1 MTLGIDNNYDRYD
14 YAQGTETQSVSPER
28 DKEEESSIFQE
39 ITDYYNEIKDE
50 AVGTLQDLVN
60 AYKMYI
66 QAQDDGF
73 EEDSDKKTTEK
84 NDVNIFKDGVTTDS
98 NGEAKAT
105 VVKWTGD
112 KSQNSTLFGIINN
125 HYDLN
130 AVREQ
135 NPELKDYTDE
145 DLRFYIANEIAKEN
159 GIADIN
165 VIEIGQEFTLPNITN
180 AKDIKD
186 DTDNTD
192 TKDDTNISD
201 ETSSEFLAALK
212 QAGGDAWRE
221 FDKLASTLGLST
233 EETAQHLLNLC
244 QDIGDNCIDPV
255 VFTALLRQESG
266 FRRDAVGDGG
276 LAIGLG
282 QLQPVAVEQLN
293 QWYPDKNYSNDDRY
307 DAYKNL
313 EMTMM
318 CIKGH
323 YNEYVN
329 AYGTKPS
336 LQTLLGAYNQGWI
349 TLANN
354 SGGIQYAK
362 DVLSR
367 LDYYS
372 I

>member
-1 MTLGIDNNYDRYD
+1 MSIGIDNNYDKYD
-14 YAQGTETQSVSPER
+14 YTQQVEPLRAS
-28 DKEEESSIFQE
+28 EEEEEQESLFEKFVDGVSE
-39 ITDYYNEIKDE
+39 ITN
-50 AVGTLQDLVN
+50 VFTGTLEELKDLYN
-60 AYKMYI
+60 TYI
-66 QAQDDGF
+66 QAQEDGF
-73 EEDSDKKTTEK
+73 EEDTDKEEV
-84 NDVNIFKDGVTTDS
+84 NDDVENTNLFKDGVETDA
-98 NGEAKAT
+98 NGEAKVT

-112 KSQNSTLFGIINN
+112 SSENSTLFGIINN
-125 HYDLN
+125 HYNLD
-130 AVREQ
+130 AVKEQ
-135 NPELKDYTDE
+135 NPELKDYSDE
-145 DLRFYIANEIAKEN
+145 DLRFYIANEIAKKN

-165 VIEIGQEFTLPNITN
+165 VIEIGDEFTLPNLT
-180 AKDIKD
+180 ASKDVKD
-186 DTDNTD
+186 DTDNTEDIDNTD
-192 TKDDTNISD
+192 TID
-201 ETSSEFLAALK
+201 EDGEAFLNELR
-212 QAGGDAWRE
+212 QAGGDAWNE
-221 FDKLASTLGLST
+221 FDRLSSTLGLSK
-233 EETAQHLLNLC
+233 EGTAEYLLNLC
-244 QDIGDNCIDPV
+244 KETGENCIDPV

-266 FRRDAVGDGG
+266 YNKDAVGDGG

-282 QLQPVAVEQLN
+282 QLQPIAVEQLN
-293 QWYPDKNYSNDDRY
+293 QWYPDKNYSNGDRY

-349 TLANN
+349 TLADN
-354 SGGIQYAK
+354 SDGRQYAR